1 MALFLWKSIS
11 LCSFL
16 FNIYYKRMLRNE
28 DEGYQATKTELKSKF
43 IRETQILFFVSL
55 NLEKQK
61 KIFLG

>member
-1 MALFLWKSIS
+1 
-11 LCSFL
+11 
-16 FNIYYKRMLRNE
+16 MLRNE

>member
-16 FNIYYKRMLRNE
+16 FNYKRMLRNE

-61 KIFLG
+61 